1 MSCSKVTGTQV
12 TNVSSQPSGDEIS
25 KGVTPAAGLESS
37 IQEAAEGPKQVTGDQ
52 GSYTAH
58 SIRDLIAAD
67 RYLASK
73 KSVKSKKKTLGGLFS
88 RMSPPSARG

>member
-1 MSCSKVTGTQV
+1 MS
-12 TNVSSQPSGDEIS
+12 SSEIQ
-25 KGVTPAAGLESS
+25 GTPASSPSSETDSTPSVEETTSTDLGSS

-52 GSYTAH
+52 GSYTSH
-58 SIRDLIAAD
+58 SIRDMIAAD

-73 KSVKSKKKTLGGLFS
+73 KSGKSKKKTLSSLFS

>member
-1 MSCSKVTGTQV
+1 MSDSCVNGV
-12 TNVSSQPSGDEIS
+12 PASQPEDNSASSAASEE
-25 KGVTPAAGLESS
+25 VTTSGLESQ

-58 SIRDLIAAD
+58 SIRDMIAAD

-73 KSVKSKKKTLGGLFS
+73 KTAKSKKKTLGSLFS